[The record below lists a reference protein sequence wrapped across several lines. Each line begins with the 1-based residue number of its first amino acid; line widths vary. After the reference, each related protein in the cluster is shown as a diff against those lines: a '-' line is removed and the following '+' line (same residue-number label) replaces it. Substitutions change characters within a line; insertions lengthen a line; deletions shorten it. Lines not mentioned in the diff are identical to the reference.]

1 MPEAWYDIEYLP
13 KTELYEQLTAGTARA
28 LVDAGTVVVLKP
40 GQKLFSA
47 GDPSDRMHIVRQG
60 IIEIWRVGLDGK
72 RQVVTYLG
80 PGDAIGETI
89 MLTGS
94 RRESEA
100 RAPEGAE
107 LLEIRRE
114 AFVDL
119 CRRTP
124 ELMMRL
130 MVVFAHRLEAAYKR
144 ETIERRR
151 QLKGSLQHFD
161 LPTVLQTLGRSQ
173 GTLSMHNGLGAS
185 IADIELQ
192 YGIIQYARRGH
203 LRGIEAFYQLF
214 QMPAEG
220 EFVFREGVRLPA
232 EDRGPAVGKP
242 VDQALIVA
250 MSLVDELR
258 GLHDRFPEPDRIYL
272 PRYDELHWLEAD
284 TTVAANDLWA
294 ALHRGQA
301 FTRALAELPYCH
313 ARLYKILAR
322 LVDTEQVAP
331 AD

>member
-1 MPEAWYDIEYLP
+1 MTESWYDIEYLP
-13 KTELYEQLTAGTARA
+13 KSELYEQLTAATARA
-28 LVDAGTVVVLKP
+28 LTEAGSIVTLKP
-40 GQKLFSA
+40 GAKLFTA

-60 IIEIWRVGLDGK
+60 IIEVWRRGLDGK
-72 RQVVTYLG
+72 WQVVAYLG
-80 PGDAIGETI
+80 PGDTIGETV

-94 RRESEA
+94 RHESEA

-107 LLEIRRE
+107 LLQVRRE
-114 AFVDL
+114 AFVEL

-161 LPTVLQTLGRSQ
+161 LATVLQTVGRSQ
-173 GTLSMHNGLGAS
+173 GTLSIHKGLGAVAS
-185 IADIELQ
+185 EIEVEA
-192 YGIIQYARRGH
+192 GTVQYARHGH

-214 QMPAEG
+214 QTPAEG
-220 EFVFREGVRLPA
+220 EFVFREGFRLSP
-232 EDRGPAVGKP
+232 EERGPLVGRP
-242 VDQALIVA
+242 IEQALIA
-250 MSLVDELR
+250 TMSLVDELR
-258 GLHDRFPEPDRIYL
+258 GLADRFPDADRIYL
-272 PRYDELHWLEAD
+272 PRYDELQWWEAD
-284 TTVAANDLWA
+284 STVAANDLWSC
-294 ALHRGQA
+294 LHRGLT
-301 FTRALAELPYCH
+301 FSKALDTLPYCH

>member
-1 MPEAWYDIEYLP
+1 MPESWYDIEYLP
-13 KTELYEQLTAGTARA
+13 KGELYEQLTEGTARA
-28 LVDAGTVVVLKP
+28 LVDAGTIITLRA

-47 GDPSDRMHIVRQG
+47 GDPSDRMHIIRSG
-60 IIEIWRVGLDGK
+60 LIEIWRIGLDGK
-72 RQVVTYLG
+72 RQVVAYLG

-119 CRRTP
+119 CRKTP

-161 LPTVLQTLGRSQ
+161 LATVLQTLGRAQ
-173 GTLSMHNGLGAS
+173 GTLSILNGLGNTVAE
-185 IADIELQ
+185 IEIQFGVL
-192 YGIIQYARRGH
+192 QYARLGH
-203 LRGIEAFYQLF
+203 LRGIEAFNQLF
-214 QMPAEG
+214 QIPSEG

-232 EDRGPAVGKP
+232 PDRGPL
-242 VDQALIVA
+242 VDRPIDQSLIGA
-250 MSLVDELR
+250 MSLVDEMR
-258 GLHDRFPEPDRIYL
+258 GLVDRFPEPNRLYV
-272 PRYDELHWLEAD
+272 PRHEEMLWLESD
-284 TTVAANDLWA
+284 STVAANDLWTY
-294 ALHRGQA
+294 LHRGQPFA
-301 FTRALAELPYCH
+301 KALAELPYCH
-313 ARLYKILAR
+313 ARLYKILAK
-322 LVDTEQVAP
+322 LIDSEQVSP